1 MDRTQHV
8 LTATLRSNPRYELVA
23 FDRLSP
29 SEQALLG
36 PLTADADFHG
46 VLRPRSAETP
56 LAIKAVSH
64 DTARLVRALEQPGQV
79 TTVLGADVEQAPAA
93 AQAVGRLVLDGVLE
107 IQHEPNGFVSGAAAA
122 PLIIARPVP
131 DLTTTVTARLSL
143 AALQYAAAL
152 AVDDPL
158 TLSARMY
165 FYNRTPVSPHWRRRY
180 ADPATI
186 DTHLG
191 LGDLDRLTLN
201 PLGWTRT
208 TRAGHDRD
216 GWFLWRRA
224 SSHVEARDSTHRHK
238 LYVSARHESLRDVVD
253 TTLPILARSP
263 ATAFKVGSTEQQLC
277 RPDKLVAYF
286 DSHAALRDTADSL
299 AHALQGAE
307 AHGVPFTAAITDH
320 GLLSWGVDPP
330 DAPQV
335 MWREKESWR
344 LWVTNRLA
352 IALVSA
358 RRAATTALSPWEF
371 AIVRLEL
378 DGVDATTWAP
388 DPSVWSADAAITE
401 PAGA

>member
-1 MDRTQHV
+1 MDRTRHV
-8 LTATLRSNPRYELVA
+8 LTATLRSNPHYELVA

-56 LAIKAVSH
+56 LPIKAVSH
-64 DTARLVRALEQPGQV
+64 DTARLVRLLEQPGDAAHAV
-79 TTVLGADVEQAPAA
+79 GIAEQDSNAA
-93 AQAVGRLVLDGVLE
+93 AQAIARLILDGVLE
-107 IQHEPNGFVSGAAAA
+107 IQHEPNVYVGGVAAA
-122 PLIIARPVP
+122 PLIITRPVP

-152 AVDDPL
+152 PIDDPL

-191 LGDLDRLTLN
+191 LGDMDRLTLP

-208 TRAGHDRD
+208 TRAGHERD

-224 SSHVEARDSTHRHK
+224 GATMAAAQSIHTHK
-238 LYVSARHESLRDVVD
+238 LYVSARHESLRDVVNV
-253 TTLPILARSP
+253 TLPILSRSP

-286 DSHAALRDTADSL
+286 DSHAALRETATSL
-299 AHALQGAE
+299 AHALRGTE
-307 AHGVPFTAAITDH
+307 SHGVPFTAAITDD

-335 MWREKESWR
+335 MWRENESWR

-358 RRAATTALSPWEF
+358 RRAGTAAMSAWEF
-371 AIVRLEL
+371 AVVRLEL

-388 DPSVWSADAAITE
+388 DPSVWSADAAVTQ